1 MIPSAHLMI
10 DDEFLAEF
18 KRKTEAF
25 WQEWP
30 ITGFQ
35 SSRGARWNPG
45 LTDAEIQAY
54 EQTLGV
60 HFPNDFKHM
69 LRVMNGTTT
78 PDIDYSNIE
87 PYGVR
92 DVYAYPRDV
101 SAIRRRIEDV
111 QEVFGMVREVLAEQG
126 FELEA
131 EAGLAPIFAHRY
143 VVCGSDPSKS
153 EVLSIMGTDAIVYGE
168 SLRLYLP
175 QEFLPQRARG

>member
-1 MIPSAHLMI
+1 MNMIPSAHLMI

-35 SSRGARWNPG
+35 SPRGARWNPG
-45 LTDAEIQAY
+45 LSDEEDIQAY
-54 EQTLGV
+54 ERVLGV

-69 LRVMNGTTT
+69 LRFMNGTTT
-78 PDIDYSNIE
+78 PGIDYPNIE

-92 DVYAYPRDV
+92 DVYAYPRDLRTM
-101 SAIRRRIEDV
+101 RRRIEDV
-111 QEVFGMVREVLAEQG
+111 HEVFGTVRKVLAEQG

-131 EAGLAPIFAHRY
+131 ETGLAPIFAHRY

-153 EVLSIMGTDAIVYGE
+153 EVVSIMGTDAIVYGE

-175 QEFLPQRARG
+175 KEFLPQ